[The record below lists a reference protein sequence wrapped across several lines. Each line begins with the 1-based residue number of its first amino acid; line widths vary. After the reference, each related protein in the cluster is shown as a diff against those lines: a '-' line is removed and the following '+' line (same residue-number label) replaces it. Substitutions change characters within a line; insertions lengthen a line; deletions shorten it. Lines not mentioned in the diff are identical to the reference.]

1 MRLDKSKDC
10 SFQEYL
16 ETSSEFS
23 MLVQFENRS
32 RERNA
37 VLPNKVAC
45 NRSLRHFTSCLL
57 ATIQPSFGSLGFSI

>member
-1 MRLDKSKDC
+1 MRLDKSKEC

-32 RERNA
+32 RERIA
-37 VLPNKVAC
+37 VLPDKG
-45 NRSLRHFTSCLL
+45 RM
-57 ATIQPSFGSLGFSI
+57 QSFSTTHYQLFA